1 VELHPQTETLTTHLP
16 LPAYIQENIPLADK
30 NWFRTGGPAR
40 WYSEPTTAEEF
51 QQAVMWAH
59 QEQLPIFILG
69 EGANILISD
78 EGYQGLVIRPQLKE
92 ITKLPHTNVPAT
104 AEPNTAY
111 ICAQAGV
118 KIPDLIK
125 YCLEHN
131 LCGLEE
137 FSGIP
142 GTVGGSVFINIHYF
156 QFFLSNF
163 LVNAQ
168 VIDNQTGALET
179 VSKEWFNFGYDYSK
193 LHEQRHYLVSATFVL
208 KQVDPI
214 TAAYAKGRS
223 VEIIRH
229 RVSRYPNKN
238 TCGSFFR
245 NFFPEEVTIESNGK
259 KMIYVAYY
267 LDKLGIKGELSV
279 GGAAVSYQHA
289 NMLVTKDGATST
301 DVINLARTM
310 QELVHK
316 EFGITPQAECQF
328 VGFAKY
334 PLHK

>member
-1 VELHPQTETLTTHLP
+1 MELHPQTQTLTTHLP

-40 WYSEPTTAEEF
+40 WYSEPTTSEEF
-51 QQAVMWAH
+51 QQAVMWAR

-92 ITKLPHTNVPAT
+92 ISELPSTGLAAT
-104 AEPNTAY
+104 AEPNTAH

-118 KIPDLIK
+118 KVPDLIN

-163 LVNAQ
+163 LVSAE
-168 VIDNQTGALET
+168 VIDNQTGTIET

-193 LHEQRHYLVSATFVL
+193 LHDQRHYLVSATFIL
-208 KQVDPI
+208 KQIDPI

-267 LDKLGIKGELSV
+267 LDKLAIKGHLAI
-279 GGAAVSYQHA
+279 GGALISYQHA
-289 NMLVTKDGATST
+289 NMLVTKDGATSA
-301 DVINLARTM
+301 DVIKLARTM
-310 QELVHK
+310 QERVHK
-316 EFGITPQAECQF
+316 EFGIIPQAECQF
-328 VGFAKY
+328 VGFAEF

>member
-1 VELHPQTETLTTHLP
+1 MDIQSQKNTAAPCIPSYILH
-16 LPAYIQENIPLADK
+16 NIPLADK

-40 WYSEPTTAEEF
+40 FYSEPTTPEEF
-51 QQAVMWAH
+51 QQAVMWA
-59 QEQLPIFILG
+59 QQKDLSIFLLG

-78 EGYQGLVIRPQLKE
+78 EGYNGLVIRPKLNQIAIVSSPDTQNEKE
-92 ITKLPHTNVPAT
+92 Q
-104 AEPNTAY
+104 NTAY
-111 ICAQAGV
+111 VQAQAGV
-118 KIPDLIK
+118 SIRDLIIF
-125 YCLEHN
+125 CLEQN

-156 QFFLSNF
+156 EFFLSNF
-163 LVNAQ
+163 LVSAQ
-168 VIDNQTGALET
+168 VLDKQTGTIDIVDKSWL
-179 VSKEWFNFGYDYSK
+179 NFGYDYSK
-193 LHEQRHYLVSATFVL
+193 LHDQNHYLLSATFVL
-208 KQVDPI
+208 KKVDPLI
-214 TAAYAKGRS
+214 AAYAKGRS

-245 NFFPEEVTIESNGK
+245 NFFPEEVTIESNGR

-267 LDKLGIKGELSV
+267 LDKLGIKGNLSI

-289 NMLVTKDGATST
+289 NMLVTKDGATSM
-301 DVINLARTM
+301 DVITLARTM
-310 QELVHK
+310 QELVRK
-316 EFGITPQAECQF
+316 DFNITPQAECQF
-328 VGFAKY
+328 VGFDTY